1 MRLSRDPGK
10 YIGLPSILG
19 RSKSEALNFLKYM
32 IMNKIMGWK
41 SKLLNNAGKEV
52 LIKAI
57 ITVVPM
63 NVVSVF

>member
-41 SKLLNNAGKEV
+41 SKLLNNTGKEV

>member
-63 NVVSVF
+63 NVVSVL